1 MKAIAIPKDRYYA
14 EEEREDA
21 SRTMKLSKVGKL
33 IRNKKRAETSLV
45 INTTLTQVAM
55 NNNPDNRVRT
65 VAKGSLHN
73 ETLFEFHKRCLLKYK
88 ELHGNITIKQ
98 SFTVPWNDNW
108 PEEMWDMKLGIKLMN
123 IRQMKIHLSKKEEL
137 IAIGVCYDN
146 QNSERH
152 YGWDNISLALT
163 TYKTLN
169 GHILIPY
176 KYVIPVGSTVWPENL
191 SGMHLGSIVSN
202 IRNHNHH
209 STHRDEILAM
219 GIKYR

>member
-1 MKAIAIPKDRYYA
+1 MKAIAIPEDRYFA

-21 SRTMKLSKVGKL
+21 SRNRDSSKVGKL
-33 IRNKKRAETSLV
+33 IGNKGGTESSLV
-45 INTTLTQVAM
+45 NNTLLTQVAM
-55 NNNPDNRVRT
+55 NNNRLRT
-65 VAKGSLHN
+65 VAKGSLHS

-98 SFTVPWNDNW
+98 KFTVPWNDSW
-108 PEEMWDMKLGIKLMN
+108 PEEMWDMRLGKLLTT

-146 QNSERH
+146 QNSERF

-169 GHILIPY
+169 GHILIPQ
-176 KYVIPVGSTVWPENL
+176 KFIIPVGSTVWPKHL
-191 SGMHLGSIVSN
+191 SGMHLGSIVSMIKN
-202 IRNHNHH
+202 RNTH
-209 STHRDEILAM
+209 STHRGEILAM
-219 GIKYR
+219 GIKYTR